1 MIVTALLVSWTGG
14 WHDVTDAGAV
24 ARWGRKEAM
33 LGLGAVEELSEVETV
48 SREQLVTFGDPLTEI
63 SCDTFPVGEPDTP
76 YVGYRPGDMVTV
88 PGRAGNPP
96 LAERVQSITATM
108 DDDGR
113 VTYATELRDV
123 LMDDRERF
131 AENLTKLANGSIGG
145 YSKVAQP
152 TSMAPSRE
160 RRSTLEPQEGG
171 AGFTATSLAPQSTTW
186 DSAVLRS
193 LPPGDGDYTLT
204 SFWCRPETDGDR
216 SDNPVVLQLWQN
228 VPGGDGNHEVAY
240 VSIGNDFQAGVEY
253 AGFIFD
259 NAITFGPEWGIH
271 FRVSNG
277 RDQMTGDVYVAAE
290 FEGGGTII
298 TVEWERPTL
307 RVSQR
312 PQGAPDV

>member
-24 ARWGRKEAM
+24 TRWGRKEAM

-96 LAERVQSITATM
+96 LPERVQSITATM

-123 LMDDRERF
+123 LMDERERF

-152 TSMAPSRE
+152 TSTAPSRE
-160 RRSTLEPQEGG
+160 RRSTLEPAKWPGTWEIR
-171 AGFTATSLAPQSTTW
+171 SEVLANYHGWWNEHTDRWFSDGTFHPVSITVQ
-186 DSAVLRS
+186 
-193 LPPGDGDYTLT
+193 GDYTSGNPIRVALVT
-204 SFWCRPETDGDR
+204 GGEGVEAVGPTVMFRGESLAMSFDPGVQLSNGTEYWIHTQDWDEGAGEPNLVNLKVTVAMEGGHAD
-216 SDNPVVLQLWQN
+216 VVLPWAD
-228 VPGGDGNHEVAY
+228 P
-240 VSIGNDFQAGVEY
+240 
-253 AGFIFD
+253 
-259 NAITFGPEWGIH
+259 
-271 FRVSNG
+271 
-277 RDQMTGDVYVAAE
+277 
-290 FEGGGTII
+290 
-298 TVEWERPTL
+298 PT
-307 RVSQR
+307 
-312 PQGAPDV
+312 